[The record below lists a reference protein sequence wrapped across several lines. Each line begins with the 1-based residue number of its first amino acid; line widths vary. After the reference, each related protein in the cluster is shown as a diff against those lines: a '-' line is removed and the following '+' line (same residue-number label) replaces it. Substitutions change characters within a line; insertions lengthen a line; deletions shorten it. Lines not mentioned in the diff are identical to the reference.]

1 MLEDTSVLKED
12 TSRIAEIIA
21 KEDKKSIHF
30 QKSQL
35 CLINHILHN
44 LLNHWQGQKWRADR
58 VAC

>member
-12 TSRIAEIIA
+12 TSLIAETIA

-35 CLINHILHN
+35 CLINHIFYLK
-44 LLNHWQGQKWRADR
+44 NHWQGQKWP
-58 VAC
+58 CFLYF